1 MKKSGLYL
9 SQKGFKHLDGRL
21 NITKHFKLTKNT
33 LIDALGGEISPQ
45 QEILIDRC
53 VFLLFR
59 VRTFEALMLQGEG
72 PKIDEYY
79 LSWVNTLR
87 RTLETVGLER
97 KAKDITLEQAIRQ
110 MGDE

>member
-9 SQKGFKHLDGRL
+9 SQKRFKNLDGRL
-21 NITKHFKLTKNT
+21 SITKHFRITKNT

-59 VRTFEALMLQGEG
+59 VRTFEALLLQGEG

-87 RTLETVGLER
+87 RTLETLGLEK
-97 KAKDITLEQAIRQ
+97 KAKDITLEALLKN
-110 MGDE
+110 GTD